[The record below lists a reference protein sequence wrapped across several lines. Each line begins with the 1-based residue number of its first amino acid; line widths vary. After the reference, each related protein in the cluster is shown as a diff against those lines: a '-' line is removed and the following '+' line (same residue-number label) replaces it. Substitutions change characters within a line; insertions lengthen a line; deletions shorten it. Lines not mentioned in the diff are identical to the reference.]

1 MSLVNGNSK
10 SNNEFDFNIK
20 IGTNLFTSTNGFCFN
35 STKEIED
42 YIIAIKKVDPRVSF
56 LLTDFCKKRDL
67 SESFIE
73 LFKDEV
79 SWVNISLYNDK
90 LSENFIEKY
99 KKDLRIEWLVERYNF
114 SLDFLIRNLDEIK
127 LYDLKLNTV
136 IDKKT
141 KKKFLEYCKLIK

>member
-1 MSLVNGNSK
+1 MSDGILNK
-10 SNNEFDFNIK
+10 FDFK
-20 IGTNLFTSTNGFCFN
+20 ISVGTRLYKQEKGFTFS

-56 LLTDFCKKRDL
+56 NLTEFCKKRDL

-79 SWVNISLYNDK
+79 SWSTISLYNNK
-90 LSENFIEKY
+90 LSENFIEKN
-99 KKDLRIEWLVERYNF
+99 KKNLNIEWLVERYDF
-114 SLDFLIRNLDEIK
+114 SLDFLIRNIDEIK